1 MIKRFFG
8 RITEFLG
15 NVKIELKKVSY
26 PTRAET
32 VGSTTVVLILVTIV
46 GIYLAGVDQVL
57 VRVIKEIIQ

>member
-1 MIKRFFG
+1 MKRLFS
-8 RITEFLG
+8 RISEFLR

-32 VGSTTVVLILVTIV
+32 IGSTTVVLILVTLV

-57 VRVIKEIIQ
+57 VRVIREIIK